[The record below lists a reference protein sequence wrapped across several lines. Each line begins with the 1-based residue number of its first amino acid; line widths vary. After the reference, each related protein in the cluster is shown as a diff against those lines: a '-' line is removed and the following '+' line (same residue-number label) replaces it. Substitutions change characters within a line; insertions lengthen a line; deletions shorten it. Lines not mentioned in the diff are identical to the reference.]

1 MFKEKNTKKRI
12 VVQEYSKEKSTL
24 DARHQNMLQKMSFR
38 EITISELKDKR
49 VALNN
54 ELNILYQENAK
65 YKQEENTECK
75 TYNEMW
81 ERIIELRDSLRN
93 IDNELAADETNTD
106 EIDYYEKTG
115 NILFQY
121 YELLEK
127 QEVSEL
133 TSIIPPPVR
142 QIKGRK
148 KLPPLP
154 TRTIL
159 DAFAM
164 KPDDTSSQNNDIYTL
179 STLNI
184 MNVMNVTNLSNVTNT
199 MNVTN
204 VMNVMNVTNLS
215 NVTNP
220 LNTSYTSYANNV
232 NNSKNISSNQGNEYK
247 DKSSLVDDYMAII
260 DSNHLKYT
268 NSSSLGNCP
277 KCDIL
282 LACVQQDGAM
292 VCTECGYQELLL
304 VEQNRPMIR
313 QPSKDASHFSYKR
326 INHFREWL
334 SQVQGKE
341 STDIPEE
348 VFEKILQEIKKE
360 KIQDT
365 NKLTYIKMREILKK
379 LKINRYYE
387 HINYIINRINGVP
400 TPNFS
405 PELEDKLCNMFKEIQ
420 APFLRHCPQSR
431 KNFLSYSFC
440 LHKLVQILGLHDYL
454 KYFTLLRSREK
465 LYIQDQIWKKI
476 CEDLDWPMYP
486 SL

>member
-24 DARHQNMLQKMSFR
+24 DARHQNMLQKMSLR
-38 EITISELKDKR
+38 EKKVSELKDKR
-49 VALNN
+49 NNITNQLNV
-54 ELNILYQENAK
+54 LYETNSK
-65 YKQEENTECK
+65 FKHDENTECNE
-75 TYNEMW
+75 YNTLW
-81 ERIIELRDSLRN
+81 NSIIELRDQLRY
-93 IDNELAADETNTD
+93 IEKEILDNDTNTD

-121 YELLEK
+121 YDLLEK
-127 QEVSEL
+127 QEVSDIS
-133 TSIIPPPVR
+133 SIIPPPVR
-142 QIKGRK
+142 SIKGRK
-148 KLPPLP
+148 KQPLFP
-154 TRTIL
+154 TKTIL
-159 DAFAM
+159 DAFAI
-164 KPDDTSSQNNDIYTL
+164 KTDEQ
-179 STLNI
+179 TLN
-184 MNVMNVTNLSNVTNT
+184 NEEVTNT
-199 MNVTN
+199 PSTGNTTSTN
-204 VMNVMNVTNLS
+204 NNSTNLIH
-215 NVTNP
+215 NDH
-220 LNTSYTSYANNV
+220 
-232 NNSKNISSNQGNEYK
+232 K
-247 DKSSLVDDYMAII
+247 DKSSLVDEYMAVI

-268 NSSSLGNCP
+268 DTNSLGNCP
-277 KCDIL
+277 KCNIL
-282 LACVQQDGAM
+282 LACVQQEGAM
-292 VCTECGYQELLL
+292 VCVDCGYQELLL

-360 KIQDT
+360 KIHDT

-476 CEDLDWPMYP
+476 CEDLGWPMYP

>member
-38 EITISELKDKR
+38 EKEATDLKENK
-49 VALNN
+49 VEINSQL
-54 ELNILYQENAK
+54 ESLQESIAK
-65 YKQEENTECK
+65 FKLEENTECDE
-75 TYNEMW
+75 YNTIW
-81 ERIIELRDSLRN
+81 NTIIDLRDKLRN
-93 IDNELAADETNTD
+93 INKDLVVNETNTD

-115 NILFQY
+115 SILFQY
-121 YELLEK
+121 YDLLDK
-127 QEVSEL
+127 QEVSEIS
-133 TSIIPPPVR
+133 TVIPPPIR

-148 KLPPLP
+148 KQAPIP

-164 KPDDTSSQNNDIYTL
+164 KSDEQVQPEIV
-179 STLNI
+179 STPH
-184 MNVMNVTNLSNVTNT
+184 T
-199 MNVTN
+199 
-204 VMNVMNVTNLS
+204 
-215 NVTNP
+215 
-220 LNTSYTSYANNV
+220 
-232 NNSKNISSNQGNEYK
+232 EHK
-247 DKSSLVDDYMAII
+247 DKSSLVDEYMAVI
-260 DSNHLKYT
+260 DSNHLKHT
-268 NSSSLGNCP
+268 DENMLGNCP
-277 KCDIL
+277 KCSIQ
-282 LACVQQDGAM
+282 LACVQQEGAM
-292 VCTECGYQELLL
+292 VCVDCGYQELLL

-360 KIQDT
+360 KIHDT
-365 NKLTYIKMREILKK
+365 NKLTYNKMREILKK

-476 CEDLDWPMYP
+476 CEDLGWTMYP

>member
-24 DARHQNMLQKMSFR
+24 DARHQNMLQKMCLR
-38 EITISELKDKR
+38 EKTSSDLKVQKQEIHLQ
-49 VALNN
+49 LNSLQLDILKYKN
-54 ELNILYQENAK
+54 ELN
-65 YKQEENTECK
+65 TECQ
-75 TYNEMW
+75 TYNDVW
-81 ERIIELRDSLRN
+81 TSVIDLQDKLRN
-93 IDNELAADETNTD
+93 IDNEITSNDTNSD
-106 EIDYYEKTG
+106 MVEYYEKTG

-121 YELLEK
+121 YDLLEK
-127 QEVSEL
+127 QDIND
-133 TSIIPPPVR
+133 TSCIIPPPV
-142 QIKGRK
+142 QVSKGRK
-148 KLPPLP
+148 KQHPLP
-154 TRTIL
+154 TKTIL

-164 KPDDTSSQNNDIYTL
+164 KTDEDSE
-179 STLNI
+179 
-184 MNVMNVTNLSNVTNT
+184 NVTSTTPHAPHV
-199 MNVTN
+199 
-204 VMNVMNVTNLS
+204 
-215 NVTNP
+215 P
-220 LNTSYTSYANNV
+220 Q
-232 NNSKNISSNQGNEYK
+232 IEHK
-247 DKSSLVDDYMAII
+247 DKSSLVNEYMAVI
-260 DSNHLKYT
+260 DSNHLKHT
-268 NSSSLGNCP
+268 ENSVLGNCP
-277 KCDIL
+277 KCGIL
-282 LACVQQDGAM
+282 LACVQQEGAM
-292 VCTECGYQELLL
+292 VCVDCGYQEMLL

-387 HINYIINRINGVP
+387 HINYIINRINSVP

-465 LYIQDQIWKKI
+465 LYVQDQIWKKI
-476 CEDLDWPMYP
+476 CEDLGWPMYP

>member
-24 DARHQNMLQKMSFR
+24 DARHQNMLQKMSLR
-38 EITISELKDKR
+38 EKKVSELKDKKSNINEQ
-49 VALNN
+49 LN
-54 ELNILYQENAK
+54 LLYEANSK
-65 YKQEENTECK
+65 FKHDENTECSE
-75 TYNEMW
+75 YNTLW
-81 ERIIELRDSLRN
+81 NTIIDLRDQLRYIEKEI
-93 IDNELAADETNTD
+93 IDNDTNTD

-121 YELLEK
+121 YDLLDK
-127 QEVSEL
+127 QEVSDIS
-133 TSIIPPPVR
+133 SIIPPPIR
-142 QIKGRK
+142 PIKGRK
-148 KLPPLP
+148 KQPPLP
-154 TRTIL
+154 TKTIL

-164 KPDDTSSQNNDIYTL
+164 KTDDQTPTDNNEITKTANTAIAANASYT
-179 STLNI
+179 
-184 MNVMNVTNLSNVTNT
+184 TNNS
-199 MNVTN
+199 
-204 VMNVMNVTNLS
+204 
-215 NVTNP
+215 TNP
-220 LNTSYTSYANNV
+220 THNDH
-232 NNSKNISSNQGNEYK
+232 K
-247 DKSSLVDDYMAII
+247 DKSSLVDEYMAVI

-268 NSSSLGNCP
+268 DTNSLGNCP

-282 LACVQQDGAM
+282 LACVQQEGAM
-292 VCTECGYQELLL
+292 VCVDCGYQELLL

-476 CEDLDWPMYP
+476 CEDLGWPMYP